1 MSESPRRKERP
12 PRTLKQR
19 AIGMLARREYSRAEL
34 AARLAAGGGANRVEI
49 DPVLDELERAGYLS
63 DARFASAVVRQK
75 AGGYAKRAIA
85 HALREKGVAAPAAM
99 EALAA
104 LDGEDELAQ
113 ALALWRR
120 RFGRRTGGRAREG
133 SAGALPRLPRLWHR
147 RRAARAAGRRSA
159 RGRWC
164 CVTGVPRRMRQYK
177 DLLGHDPSRSR
188 FNSRTLHV
196 GGFAVVRTTEVMPF
210 HSVSPANCSS
220 GFPNC
225 PV

>member
-1 MSESPRRKERP
+1 MNESPRRTERP

-63 DARFASAVVRQK
+63 DARFAAAVVRQK

-85 HALREKGVAAPAAM
+85 HALREKGVAAPAAQ

-113 ALALWRR
+113 ALALWQR
-120 RFGRRTGGRAREG
+120 RFGKAPADEREKARQVRFLVSRG
-133 SAGALPRLPRLWHR
+133 YATSVVFRVL
-147 RRAARAAGRRSA
+147 RAAGA
-159 RGRWC
+159 
-164 CVTGVPRRMRQYK
+164 
-177 DLLGHDPSRSR
+177 
-188 FNSRTLHV
+188 
-196 GGFAVVRTTEVMPF
+196 
-210 HSVSPANCSS
+210 
-220 GFPNC
+220 
-225 PV
+225 PVDDA